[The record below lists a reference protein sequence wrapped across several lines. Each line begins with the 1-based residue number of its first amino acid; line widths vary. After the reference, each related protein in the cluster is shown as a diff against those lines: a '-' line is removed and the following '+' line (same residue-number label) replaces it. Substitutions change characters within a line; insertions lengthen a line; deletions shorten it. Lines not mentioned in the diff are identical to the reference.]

1 MNKDRNT
8 SIQHLELSSDDL
20 EVLKDIREFL
30 LIPHRTQEL
39 VSAEKTPTLSIA
51 IPAYE
56 KLLHLFK
63 LFKATKPRIAHA
75 VDASIE
81 KLEGYLEKARKNPI
95 YSIAMSVYDLFNSTY
110 FSAQSS
116 TQSYIR
122 ESNYN
127 GSKNI
132 GVQMK
137 YGPHENLCSKL

>member
-1 MNKDRNT
+1 M
-8 SIQHLELSSDDL
+8 
-20 EVLKDIREFL
+20 
-30 LIPHRTQEL
+30 
-39 VSAEKTPTLSIA
+39 PTLSIA

-63 LFKATKPRIAHA
+63 LFKAAKPRITHA
-75 VDASIE
+75 VDAFIE

-95 YSIAMSVYDLFNSTY
+95 YSIAMSAYDLFNSTK
-110 FSAQSS
+110 FSAQFN
-116 TQSYIR
+116 TQFFIR

-137 YGPHENLCSKL
+137 YGLPKNLCSKL